1 MSYFAWDPKIETH
14 CMSPESVDHF
24 SLILAQLPMSA
35 IMLEVGCYIGGVL
48 CIMSDCRPDS
58 DIHGID
64 DSNWSGKIGKV
75 HHKLPEGRV
84 IFDLQGKST
93 IERFHEVIGTRTN
106 ITLHVGTSPAGEVCQ
121 MWDTPLDLV
130 HIGFDTQG
138 YDVYM
143 GNISWWWTK
152 IKTNGWISGQAI
164 RDGKQAID
172 DFATAHG
179 CKITWIDHFF
189 ACQKA

>member
-48 CIMSDCRPDS
+48 CIMSDCRPDC

-106 ITLHVGTSPAGEVCQ
+106 
-121 MWDTPLDLV
+121 
-130 HIGFDTQG
+130 TQG